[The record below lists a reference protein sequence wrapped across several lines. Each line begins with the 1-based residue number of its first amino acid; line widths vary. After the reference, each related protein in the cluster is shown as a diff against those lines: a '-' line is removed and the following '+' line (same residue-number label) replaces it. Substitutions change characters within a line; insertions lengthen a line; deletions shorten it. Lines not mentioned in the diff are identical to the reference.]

1 MKYCKNYP
9 KPDCG
14 KCEDCKRNERQRI
27 KSRERSKRIREFYN
41 QNKKSEINSL
51 DKLFKEFNRN
61 K

>member
-27 KSRERSKRIREFYN
+27 KSRERSKIIREFYN
-41 QNKKSEINSL
+41 KNNEN
-51 DKLFKEFNRN
+51 
-61 K
+61 